1 MMPKAYWVSSY
12 QAIHDESKLA
22 AYAELA
28 GPAVIAAG
36 GKFIARGKA
45 TKAYEAGKLER
56 TTLVEFESLEAALAA
71 HETPEYKKALAAL
84 EGGVTRD
91 LRIVEGVD

>member
-1 MMPKAYWVSSY
+1 MPKAYWMSTY
-12 QAIHDESKLA
+12 LEIHDEKKLA

-36 GKFIARGKA
+36 GRFLSRGVAIKA
-45 TKAYEAGKLER
+45 FEAGKLQR
-56 TTLVEFESLEAALAA
+56 STLVEFDSLEAAVAA
-71 HETPEYKKALAAL
+71 HETPDYKKALAAL

-91 LRIVEGVD
+91 LRIVAGIE